1 MPGILPR
8 VRWLLA
14 ALCLT
19 ITAPLLR
26 AQTQERT
33 LEDRLLRPNMTLA
46 NPAQNKKFVAVEGT
60 SIDKKFSAKNFT
72 FRDSHSTKAFADTRD
87 FSAKSFSGKN
97 FERTRAAQDAK
108 KNADAA
114 FAQTEFS
121 THKSALIRESSAQ
134 HKSAN
139 TRTYADNRPFLAKGS
154 RQKIL
159 DQQNAVK
166 PLTIDQVRE
175 LLNTN
180 R

>member
-1 MPGILPR
+1 M
-8 VRWLLA
+8 
-14 ALCLT
+14 
-19 ITAPLLR
+19 APFLQ
-26 AQTQERT
+26 AQTQERK

-60 SIDKKFSAKNFT
+60 SVDKKFVANDFYA
-72 FRDSHSTKAFADTRD
+72 RDSQSTKAFAGTRD
-87 FSAKSFSGKN
+87 FSAKN
-97 FERTRAAQDAK
+97 FNTKDFARTRAAQDSR
-108 KNADAA
+108 KNAEAA
-114 FAQTEFS
+114 FASTEFS
-121 THKSALIRESSAQ
+121 THKSALIRESSTQ

-166 PLTIDQVRE
+166 PMTIDQVRE
-175 LLNTN
+175 LLNTS

>member
-1 MPGILPR
+1 M
-8 VRWLLA
+8 
-14 ALCLT
+14 
-19 ITAPLLR
+19 
-26 AQTQERT
+26 
-33 LEDRLLRPNMTLA
+33 EDRLLRPNMTLA
-46 NPAQNKKFVAVEGT
+46 NPAQDKKFIAVEGT

-72 FRDSHSTKAFADTRD
+72 FRDSHSTKAFAGSRD
-87 FSAKSFSGKN
+87 FSAKS

-175 LLNTN
+175 LLNTS